1 MQVNEDSV
9 KSELV
14 HTKDKDAHPSHTYS
28 SAAAIQSKRT
38 TKRLKHLQSDSNQP
52 ANANDSDTLFGQFV
66 AAELHAIIDPA
77 KKLYTKLLIHN
88 IINTAISEH

>member
-14 HTKDKDAHPSHTYS
+14 DTEDQDAQSNLTIS
-28 SAAAIQSKRT
+28 SAATIRSKRT
-38 TKRLKHLQSDSNQP
+38 TKRLKRLESDSNQP
-52 ANANDSDTLFGQFV
+52 ASANDSDTLFGQFV